1 MNVEKFIRI
10 LGYIVYVILWSPI
23 LVVLTPV
30 LAIAMT
36 VVFMQAGMTIKEA
49 IPLTGKSYMG
59 GIRHDMHFI
68 KTGNWI

>member
-30 LAIAMT
+30 LAIFMT
-36 VVFMQAGMTIKEA
+36 VVYMQAGLTIKEA
-49 IPLTGKSYMG
+49 MHATGKAYMA
-59 GIRHDMHFI
+59 GIRHDAHFI
-68 KTGNWI
+68 KTGVWF